1 MEGEKGSFNWTN
13 PLPHIKQ
20 LNSIIPLIIDIGI
33 SDGNKLFLITKT
45 QNDFLSP
52 VSFLVAQRQVGKI
65 TSQHND
71 AILPTGLSISP
82 NFLKL

>member
-45 QNDFLSP
+45 QNDL
-52 VSFLVAQRQVGKI
+52 G
-65 TSQHND
+65 
-71 AILPTGLSISP
+71 SIY
-82 NFLKL
+82 